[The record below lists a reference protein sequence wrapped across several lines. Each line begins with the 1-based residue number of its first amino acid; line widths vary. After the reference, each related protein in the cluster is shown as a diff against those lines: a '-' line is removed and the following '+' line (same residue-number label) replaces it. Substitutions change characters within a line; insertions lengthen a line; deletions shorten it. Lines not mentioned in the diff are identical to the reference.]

1 MYIFITSPLTTIL
14 IDTYICLNTLII
26 SLENYVGTE
35 VNFYTDVLL
44 EIILMLE
51 LFMKGLTVKG
61 YFRDRMNVL

>member
-14 IDTYICLNTLII
+14 IDSYICINTMII
-26 SLENYVGTE
+26 SLENYVGTT

-61 YFRDRMNVL
+61 YFRDKMNVL